1 MTELFDVI
9 KSENDQQRKRIA
21 VLLADVEEKAA
32 AGEPV
37 NGDIYHEMD
46 MIGNRISDLF
56 FIATNI
62 KQLSLQ

>member
-1 MTELFDVI
+1 VTELFEII
-9 KSENDQQRKRIA
+9 KSENDQQRARIA
-21 VLLADVEEKAA
+21 LLLADVERKQA

-37 NGDIYHEMD
+37 GGEVYKEMD
-46 MIGNRISDLF
+46 RIGNRISDLF